1 MGLVQKAN
9 GEGADRGSL
18 SLVIHGGE
26 GSMRDDLVKVLAA
39 MGLGFF
45 VVPVALVVILGSGG
59 PADITDADSLIGL
72 GSLLAAAVV
81 GVIGAWRSMP
91 SLIWAA
97 GLVFAVMWLIDGYL
111 LWIVPAL
118 FFLSAGI
125 VSLVRS

>member
-1 MGLVQKAN
+1 
-9 GEGADRGSL
+9 
-18 SLVIHGGE
+18 
-26 GSMRDDLVKVLAA
+26 MRDDLVKVLAA

-59 PADITDADSLIGL
+59 PADITDADSLVGL
-72 GSLLAAAVV
+72 GSLLAAALV

-97 GLVFAVMWLIDGYL
+97 GLVFTVMWFIDGYL